1 MVKKRLLVNVKKQS
15 SKTEAKA
22 KAKAKTKSSIANTQL
37 VSQLVSQLVRPK
49 SVQTALQS
57 LIKRQ
62 KPKPVKERQTNC
74 CNV

>member
-37 VSQLVSQLVRPK
+37 VSQLVRPK